1 MTTTNEPGKIEQL
14 VREDPQGQKWLGDK
28 PVRRAIVAKNGQLVN
43 FVIWDAGRQIVHP
56 PIEQ

>member
-1 MTTTNEPGKIEQL
+1 MTTTNEPDKIEQL

-43 FVIWDAGRQIVHP
+43 FVI
-56 PIEQ
+56 